1 MHISSCQFLEMKQ
14 IVSHGQQFMWNVQ
27 IFVVSVAFKVL
38 KYYSPENF
46 IFKDIFQASTKRE
59 QEQNYM
65 LLSHRIIV
73 I

>member
-1 MHISSCQFLEMKQ
+1 
-14 IVSHGQQFMWNVQ
+14 MWNVQ
-27 IFVVSVAFKVL
+27 IFEVSVAFKVL

-46 IFKDIFQASTKRE
+46 LFKDIFQASTKRE